1 MERLSGPITVVT
13 VSHFWSVCAVASLY
27 RQRRMDTVCVFFDGV
42 PVSDGSV
49 AVKRGSKIQTT

>member
-1 MERLSGPITVVT
+1 
-13 VSHFWSVCAVASLY
+13 
-27 RQRRMDTVCVFFDGV
+27 MDTVRVCFDGV